1 MKIDPNYLFSQI
13 RKNNSASNKT
23 LKHSP
28 SEHDILFNTKQIIT
42 VIYLRSA
49 IILDPLGN
57 IEVLTIDE
65 EQMIE
70 CYGTTDSNNTSKTD
84 FIILGDSEVKY
95 MKGQKTK
102 A

>member
-23 LKHSP
+23 LKNSP
-28 SEHDILFNTKQIIT
+28 AEHAILFNTKQIIT
-42 VIYLRSA
+42 MIYLRSA

-57 IEVLTIDE
+57 IKVLTIDE

-70 CYGTTDSNNTSKTD
+70 YYGTTDSNNTSKTD

-95 MKGQKTK
+95 MKG
-102 A
+102 